1 MVTQEEGMSSDEY
14 FNQFTTSLGYAI
26 NNDEMD
32 TEEFYN
38 QVEFF
43 LKMLDSERLIIR
55 KTENPMKP
63 F

>member
-1 MVTQEEGMSSDEY
+1 MSSDEY